1 MIEISMDPNLFS
13 VGDIT
18 VGWHG
23 VMVGL
28 AVFVGLMVT
37 IRLARGSG
45 IATEYIYSAALWG
58 ILGGVIGARAFHVV
72 DHWDTI
78 YGDDPM
84 QMLRFWQGGLSL
96 YGAIM
101 GGFVFGAGYCF
112 VRKIP
117 VGRLA
122 DIAVP
127 GVLLAQAVGR
137 VGCLINGDAYGTV
150 TSLPWRVFYSH
161 PNAAASTVLGEPA
174 RHPTV
179 AYEIIWDLLL
189 FAILFR
195 LRKRLKRDW
204 LVVLIYALAYALG
217 RFLLSFLRGDEAA
230 IAGPLHQSQ
239 VISLVLI
246 AVTIPLFVWVSR
258 RSVSQMA
265 AVVSETDA

>member
-1 MIEISMDPNLFS
+1 MIEISMDPILFS
-13 VGDIT
+13 IGDIT

-58 ILGGVIGARAFHVV
+58 ILGGVIGARAFHVA

-78 YGDDPM
+78 YGDDPV
-84 QMLRFWQGGLSL
+84 QMIRFWAGGLSL

-101 GGFVFGAGYCF
+101 GGFVFGAGYCL

-122 DIAVP
+122 DLAVP

-137 VGCLINGDAYGTV
+137 IGCLMNGDAYGTV
-150 TSLPWRVFYSH
+150 TSLPWGVFYSH
-161 PNAAASTVLGEPA
+161 PNAAASTIVGEPA
-174 RHPTV
+174 RHPAV

-189 FAILFR
+189 FAVFLR
-195 LRKRLKRDW
+195 LRKRLKKDW
-204 LVVLIYALAYALG
+204 LLLLLYAPAYAFG
-217 RFLLSFLRGDEAA
+217 RFLLSFLRGDEVA
-230 IAGPLHQSQ
+230 IAGPLHQAQ
-239 VISLVLI
+239 VVSLVLI
-246 AVTIPLFVWVSR
+246 AVTIPLFIWVWR
-258 RSVSQMA
+258 RPVLQVA
-265 AVVSETDA
+265 EVASETDA